1 MEIIV
6 MNKFALQCG
15 KDGGYLE
22 FRTSTGF
29 LLNHGDFSINTNRG
43 RTRPGGAGAAKRGLD
58 HRFHTRRLSAGAIEF
73 WQSIKN
79 LRQEPLEISDISVFD
94 GHLKPSG
101 AGWRVAHTELFKC
114 DRYFDGFNFWT
125 DGFFAALHEAE
136 GDFGISEDWPF
147 PGIFFTHPE
156 RGTVLMAVLS
166 QDRCKPH
173 WSLRGIGK
181 GNTSLHATEYFGG
194 VPAIS
199 VKEGRKIET
208 ERWVMIFSPGNIDAA
223 VEEYYR
229 LLRRRMSFH
238 GEESILRK
246 AIVWGSWNYN
256 YRPRSFCDITHKMIS
271 DNARALAK
279 LVPDKPKVVI
289 IDDGY
294 QRGLSRHKTMDNWF
308 ASCLDIFYDDGL
320 PAHDPELFP
329 KGMKGVADAIRKA
342 GVMPAIW
349 TTPRV
354 FSQSALAKARPEW
367 ILQLEGGKTFG
378 ARSVY
383 LDYSLPE
390 VREFTRNAW
399 RTIFQTWGFQGVK
412 MDFWSIPFEVPQV
425 RFRNRDMTA
434 IELRNLFLSD
444 IRECVPKNGFLLIA
458 VVCNGG
464 GNPFVGRYAD
474 GVRMGMDIGDGSC
487 AEVRQSAICL
497 TTASPFYRH
506 DCLLG
511 DPDSI
516 GWCPKNTPGQN
527 RLWATM
533 AILSGAICEIGGDL
547 TNLSTEARN
556 LLQAAARHFAP
567 SRRTINGIS
576 SGSISNLPAGHIV
589 LEREDG
595 IYEGYLNWMTF
606 PREITLKRPVCDLW
620 TGEILKG
627 RHKIPPQDAIWFRR

>member
-1 MEIIV
+1 
-6 MNKFALQCG
+6 
-15 KDGGYLE
+15 
-22 FRTSTGF
+22 F
-29 LLNHGDFSINTNRG
+29 LKLTPHHQ
-43 RTRPGGAGAAKRGLD
+43 K
-58 HRFHTRRLSAGAIEF
+58 
-73 WQSIKN
+73 
-79 LRQEPLEISDISVFD
+79 
-94 GHLKPSG
+94 
-101 AGWRVAHTELFKC
+101 
-114 DRYFDGFNFWT
+114 T
-125 DGFFAALHEAE
+125 DGFFAAVPGVE

-166 QDRCKPH
+166 QERCKPYWH
-173 WSLRGIGK
+173 IRSSGK
-181 GNTSLHATEYFGG
+181 KTSLQAAEYFSG
-194 VPAIS
+194 VPSIK
-199 VKEGRKIET
+199 VKGEQEIET
-208 ERWVMIFSPGNIDAA
+208 EHWVMLSTPGSLEDA

-229 LLRRRMSFH
+229 LLRKKISFH
-238 GEESILRK
+238 GENSVLRE

-256 YRPRSFCDITHKMIS
+256 YRPRSFCDITHKMIA
-271 DNARALAK
+271 DNAQALAK

-294 QRGLSRHKTMDNWF
+294 QRGLSRHNTMDNWF
-308 ASCLDIFYDDGL
+308 ASCLDIFYNDGM
-320 PAHDPELFP
+320 PPHDPELFP
-329 KGMKGVADAIRKA
+329 KGMKGVADAIKKA
-342 GVMPAIW
+342 GVIPAIW
-349 TTPRV
+349 TTPRI

-367 ILQLEGGKTFG
+367 ILQLDGGKSFG

-390 VREFTRNAW
+390 VREFTRKAW
-399 RTIFQTWGFQGVK
+399 RTIYQTWGYQGIK

-434 IELRNLFLSD
+434 VELRNLFLQD

-464 GNPFVGRYAD
+464 GNPFVGRYVD
-474 GVRMGMDIGDGSC
+474 GVRMGMDIGNGTCSD
-487 AEVRQSAICL
+487 VQQSAVCL

-511 DPDSI
+511 DPDAI

-547 TNLSTEARN
+547 TSLSPEARN
-556 LLQAAARHFAP
+556 LLQTATRHFGP
-567 SRRTINGIS
+567 SHRTLNGIS
-576 SGSISNLPAGHIV
+576 SGNINNLPSGHLI

-595 IYEGYLNWMTF
+595 VYEAYLNWMLW
-606 PREITLKRPVCDLW
+606 PREITLKHPVRDLW
-620 TGEILKG
+620 TGETLSGK
-627 RHKIPPQDAIWFRR
+627 HKIPPQDAIWFKR